1 MGYIL
6 MNGVNC
12 IRIPKAPYIVTIII
26 TIDRCGF
33 HFSFIRDDKALGVA
47 RAVDDQ

>member
-1 MGYIL
+1 MGYII

-33 HFSFIRDDKALGVA
+33 HFSFIRDDKSIRTT